1 MLIELWERLRGYDK
15 WIEAQATIRSST
27 EQKTE
32 EYYRGQKYDVFTSD
46 DELVWTDT
54 QGVERTAELDVAED
68 SPLFQL
74 IGGETVTI
82 RYNPSDP
89 GQFFYPELLR
99 GQIVSTVRGLSILLA
114 FLFLAFVPFQIF
126 RWVFSAKHWSG
137 HP

>member
-15 WIEAQATIRSST
+15 WIETQATIRSST

-32 EYYRGQKYDVFTSD
+32 EYYRGQKYDVFSSD
-46 DELVWTDT
+46 DELAWTDA
-54 QGVERTAELDVAED
+54 QGVERTAELNVAED

-89 GQFFYPELLR
+89 DRFFYPDLLR
-99 GQIVSTVRGLSILLA
+99 GQVESTVRGLYILL
-114 FLFLAFVPFQIF
+114 LFAALIVVPIALF
-126 RWVFSAKHWSG
+126 RWVFGSKN
-137 HP
+137 